1 MGHRNNIEVHQEEL
15 NRAMAEQA
23 RRYPGQER
31 EIIKHLQED
40 PQAMS
45 QLQAPIYEDK
55 VVDFILEMVNV
66 TEREVTPDELLN
78 EPEDDEA
85 KEKSEPKA
93 KSKVKRSTCL
103 LYTSPSPR
111 D

>member
-1 MGHRNNIEVHQEEL
+1 
-15 NRAMAEQA
+15 
-23 RRYPGQER
+23 
-31 EIIKHLQED
+31 
-40 PQAMS
+40 
-45 QLQAPIYEDK
+45 

-93 KSKVKRSTCL
+93 KSKAKRSTG
-103 LYTSPSPR
+103 SKSKRKRAKSSSR
-111 D
+111 DKVDKPPKLDDDGQAPE